1 MFNKVLSVL
10 SSDIMSNIIMMS
22 KGGTI
27 PSHKTLHNFTNQR
40 CLVQE
45 TVIILSEVLSHRSN
59 T

>member
-27 PSHKTLHNFTNQR
+27 PSQKTLHNFANQR
-40 CLVQE
+40 CLVQK
-45 TVIILSEVLSHRSN
+45 TVIIFE
-59 T
+59 

>member
-10 SSDIMSNIIMMS
+10 SSDIMSNIIMMP

-45 TVIILSEVLSHRSN
+45 TVIIFE
-59 T
+59 